1 LLEIN
6 GRAGQVSGIRKYLV
20 RVMLL
25 LLLLLDIIKAH
36 EAISFADGKKL
47 FRIIKDGINSK
58 RKITVDFSEVTF
70 VTVPFL
76 NAAFGQLFKYF
87 KEDEINNHLII
98 INLKDDTKQLL
109 EEVIE
114 RSKEY
119 YNDPESF
126 TEIVNDI
133 IYGI

>member
-1 LLEIN
+1 
-6 GRAGQVSGIRKYLV
+6 
-20 RVMLL
+20 MLL

>member
-1 LLEIN
+1 
-6 GRAGQVSGIRKYLV
+6 
-20 RVMLL
+20 MLI
-25 LLLLLDIIKAH
+25 LLLLLDIIKSD
-36 EAISFADGKKL
+36 EAISFADGNKL
-47 FRIIKDGINSK
+47 FRIIKGAIKSK
-58 RKITVDFSEVTF
+58 QNITVDFSEVTF

-87 KEDEINNHLII
+87 KEDEINNHLKI
-98 INLKDDTKQLL
+98 INLKDDTKLLL

-114 RSKEY
+114 RYKEY

-126 TEIVNDI
+126 TEIVNDM